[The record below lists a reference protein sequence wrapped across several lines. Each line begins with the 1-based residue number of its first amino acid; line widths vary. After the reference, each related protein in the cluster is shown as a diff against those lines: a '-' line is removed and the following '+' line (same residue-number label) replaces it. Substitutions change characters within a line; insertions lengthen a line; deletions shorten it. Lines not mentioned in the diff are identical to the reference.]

1 MQMTC
6 TYTHSCNLTRAFPAP
21 PVGTWEKQNVPLVP
35 RMRHIYHISSLAGGL
50 LSWSVNG
57 KVSLKNLWRG
67 GAVAFETMAAVYVE
81 VEPVLWEG
89 GKEGGL
95 VFVILS

>member
-1 MQMTC
+1 MTC
-6 TYTHSCNLTRAFPAP
+6 TYTHSCNLTWAFPAP
-21 PVGTWEKQNVPLVP
+21 PVGTWEMENVPIVP
-35 RMRHIYHISSLAGGL
+35 RMRHIYHISCLAGGW

-57 KVSLKNLWRG
+57 KVSLKNLWRE